1 MMRRLAA
8 AMALALLGGAELAG
22 EQLLDY
28 VTQKPVRYAGKF
40 SSAAVDLPPY
50 RPHKREFRGVW
61 VATVENLDFPIHRT
75 AAEFKRDYVKLI
87 DNIAKA
93 RFNAVIFQIRPTCDA
108 FYPSRVNSWSQNLA
122 GTDGVGIRDFDPLRF
137 MVDEAHKRGL
147 EFHAWFNPYRVIGNT
162 KLSKSAYLKTLSP
175 KNFARR
181 NPKLVLS
188 VRQPDGGN
196 LLILNPGE
204 PAVMNHIVETVREV
218 ANNYQI
224 DAVHFDDYFYP
235 YSGFADQD
243 AATYAAYLRSGGKKT
258 VDDWRRG
265 NVTSVIV
272 AIRRG
277 LNEHNRGPG
286 RKIRFGVSPF
296 GIWGNRSVLR
306 EGSLTGGLQSY
317 FVQHAD
323 TRSWVKKGYIDYI
336 VPQLYWP
343 FSHDSAAYAALADW
357 WSDTVRGTGTK
368 LFIGHAVSRLGA
380 TRQWSAPEL
389 ANQLRYNCGRKEI
402 SGSVFFSYRHVF
414 FPANRVQRSGVDL
427 VLKNYWKK
435 RAVMPW

>member
-1 MMRRLAA
+1 MMRRAAA
-8 AMALALLGGAELAG
+8 AMVLALFGMTELPG
-22 EQLLDY
+22 EQLLDH
-28 VTQKPVRYAGKF
+28 VSGKPVRYAGKF
-40 SSAAVDLPPY
+40 SSAPVELPPY
-50 RPHKREFRGVW
+50 RQRKREFRGVW
-61 VATVENLDFPIHRT
+61 VATVENLDFPVHRT
-75 AAEFKRDYVKLI
+75 AAEFKRDYMKLV
-87 DNIAKA
+87 DNISRAG
-93 RFNAVIFQIRPTCDA
+93 FNAVIFQIRPTCDA
-108 FYPSRVNSWSQNLA
+108 FYPSRLNSWSQNLA
-122 GTDGVGIRDFDPLRF
+122 GADGVGIRNFDPLRF

-181 NPKLVLS
+181 NPHLVLS

-196 LLILNPGE
+196 QLILNPGE
-204 PAVMNHIVETVREV
+204 PAVMNHIVETVRDV
-218 ANNYQI
+218 ANNYHI

-235 YSGFADQD
+235 YSGFTDQD
-243 AATYAAYLRSGGKKT
+243 AATYRKLGGKIP

-265 NVTSVIV
+265 NVTAVIV

-286 RKIRFGVSPF
+286 RKIRFGISPF
-296 GIWGNRSVLR
+296 GIWGNRSALR

-323 TRSWVKKGYIDYI
+323 TRLWVKRGYIDYI

-343 FSHDSAAYAALADW
+343 FSHDTAAYAALADW
-357 WSDTVRGTGTK
+357 WSDTVRGTGVK
-368 LFIGHAVSRLGA
+368 LFIGHAVSSLGA
-380 TRQWSAPEL
+380 TRQWSASEL
-389 ANQLRYNCGRKEI
+389 TDQLRYNCGRNEI

-414 FPANRVQRSGVDL
+414 FPTNRVQRSAVGR

-435 RAVMPW
+435 RAAMPW